1 MNFQSHNTQYT
12 QYIQS
17 TIQSR
22 INILNQRIRNLQYTD
37 TELCCDIINNLIHV
51 SIDITHDHVLLN
63 VFTPQ
68 IDDLYTF
75 LDEKIN
81 FFIEHTHTP
90 VEQ

>member
-1 MNFQSHNTQYT
+1 MNF
-12 QYIQS
+12 
-17 TIQSR
+17 QSR
-22 INILNQRIRNLQYTD
+22 INILNQIIRNLQYTA
-37 TELCCDIINNLIHV
+37 TELCCDIINNLIYV
-51 SIDITHDHVLLN
+51 SIDILNSHDDVLQN
-63 VFTPQ
+63 EFTPQ

>member
-1 MNFQSHNTQYT
+1 MNFH
-12 QYIQS
+12 
-17 TIQSR
+17 IQSR
-22 INILNQRIRNLQYTD
+22 SIQSSINILNQRIRNLQYTD

-51 SIDITHDHVLLN
+51 SIDILNSHDDVLQN
-63 VFTPQ
+63 EFTPQ

-81 FFIEHTHTP
+81 SFIGHTHTP